1 MKPNARPI
9 FARPREVPLALRE
22 AYAKEIDAK
31 IAAVTK
37 KNGAIRIT
45 GNYKPTVN
53 PQMIIDEHPIPKPED
68 LFNRIKGATIFA
80 HLDVTDAYTHLPI
93 DEEFGHVLTLNTI
106 THGLIQPTRAVYG
119 AANIPAIWQ
128 RKMEEV
134 LKGLPNCLNFFDDIL
149 LFAKDFNEL
158 QQILDLTLAR
168 IRQCGLKLNKS
179 KCVFAATSVEFLGH
193 LIDAKGIHK
202 SNKHIESVL
211 NAPKPN
217 SLEDLQ
223 LFLENINADYMSRI
237 VPDNSVKS
245 QCNENYV
252 ITEYDEFDTFIF
264 RQINQLPVTAEKIA
278 NETRKDSVLGKIVAI
293 LEKGHSLEKYGY
305 TAPESNYRLSV
316 SKRHSSK
323 STRSS
328 FRDGKMKG
336 IARSFVYW
344 PKIDADIEAVAKD
357 CNDCA
362 RVANKPK
369 KYTDHHWEYPKG
381 PWERVHID
389 YAGPFEGMM
398 LLIITDAYSKWLD
411 VKITKS
417 MTAEA
422 TIALVDEVFANYG
435 VPAMVVSDNGT
446 NFSSEEFNKYLTAVG
461 VRYHKYTAP
470 YHPSTNGQAER
481 SVQTVKNALKA
492 MCTSKQTLQQ
502 NLNEFLRQYKNAP
515 HSTTGVSPAQLFLGR
530 QIRTRLDLVHP
541 ENVSSKITNK
551 QFLKQHEQF
560 REFQVGDNIYFLSG
574 NQKESKCIPGKI
586 NRRLGDIHY
595 EILYENKYVRRHID
609 QIRGATQGVQK
620 DVDTDDEF
628 ETPQAGQNQNHPQT
642 PHYKTAQAR
651 REETSEQLNIEN
663 SHLPSDQHLRRS
675 KRIPK
680 PRVLFSPDNS

>member
-1 MKPNARPI
+1 
-9 FARPREVPLALRE
+9 
-22 AYAKEIDAK
+22 
-31 IAAVTK
+31 
-37 KNGAIRIT
+37 
-45 GNYKPTVN
+45 
-53 PQMIIDEHPIPKPED
+53 
-68 LFNRIKGATIFA
+68 
-80 HLDVTDAYTHLPI
+80 
-93 DEEFGHVLTLNTI
+93 
-106 THGLIQPTRAVYG
+106 
-119 AANIPAIWQ
+119 
-128 RKMEEV
+128 
-134 LKGLPNCLNFFDDIL
+134 
-149 LFAKDFNEL
+149 
-158 QQILDLTLAR
+158 
-168 IRQCGLKLNKS
+168 
-179 KCVFAATSVEFLGH
+179 
-193 LIDAKGIHK
+193 
-202 SNKHIESVL
+202 
-211 NAPKPN
+211 
-217 SLEDLQ
+217 
-223 LFLENINADYMSRI
+223 MSRI

-293 LEKGHSLEKYGY
+293 LEKGHSLAKYGY
-305 TAPESNYRLSV
+305 TAPESNIDSQ
-316 SKRHSSK
+316 
-323 STRSS
+323 
-328 FRDGKMKG
+328 FRKDILQNLHAAHLGMVKMKG
-336 IARSFVYW
+336 IARSFMYW

-417 MTAEA
+417 ITAEA

-574 NQKESKCIPGKI
+574 NQKESKWIPVPRHPDPNLQHPEI
-586 NRRLGDIHY
+586 NSSSPNNARDPVN
-595 EILYENKYVRRHID
+595 EDNVVRSP
-609 QIRGATQGVQK
+609 VQEK
-620 DVDTDDEF
+620 DTDDEF

>member
-1 MKPNARPI
+1 
-9 FARPREVPLALRE
+9 
-22 AYAKEIDAK
+22 
-31 IAAVTK
+31 
-37 KNGAIRIT
+37 
-45 GNYKPTVN
+45 
-53 PQMIIDEHPIPKPED
+53 
-68 LFNRIKGATIFA
+68 
-80 HLDVTDAYTHLPI
+80 
-93 DEEFGHVLTLNTI
+93 
-106 THGLIQPTRAVYG
+106 
-119 AANIPAIWQ
+119 
-128 RKMEEV
+128 MEEV

-223 LFLENINADYMSRI
+223 LFLGKASYYSAFIPDLATRERPLRDILKSKVFSWNLIADAAYNDIKKILVSPQVLISYDPKLPLLLATDASKTGLGAVLSHRLPNGEERPIAYASRTMSVTEQRYSQIDKEALAIVWAVQKFFKYLYARHWTLITDHKPLTQILHPSKSLPVLCISRMANYADFLSNFDFEIIYKPSKENINADYMSRI

-293 LEKGHSLEKYGY
+293 LEKGHSLAKYGY
-305 TAPESNYRLSV
+305 TAPESNYRLSGNCLIFEHRV
-316 SKRHSSK
+316 VIPQK
-323 STRSS
+323 
-328 FRDGKMKG
+328 FRKDILQNLHAAHLGMVKMKG

-417 MTAEA
+417 ITAEA

-530 QIRTRLDLVHP
+530 QIRTRL
-541 ENVSSKITNK
+541 I
-551 QFLKQHEQF
+551 
-560 REFQVGDNIYFLSG
+560 
-574 NQKESKCIPGKI
+574 
-586 NRRLGDIHY
+586 
-595 EILYENKYVRRHID
+595 
-609 QIRGATQGVQK
+609 
-620 DVDTDDEF
+620 
-628 ETPQAGQNQNHPQT
+628 
-642 PHYKTAQAR
+642 
-651 REETSEQLNIEN
+651 
-663 SHLPSDQHLRRS
+663 
-675 KRIPK
+675 
-680 PRVLFSPDNS
+680 

>member
-1 MKPNARPI
+1 MSVTEQRYSQIDKEA
-9 FARPREVPLALRE
+9 LA
-22 AYAKEIDAK
+22 I
-31 IAAVTK
+31 
-37 KNGAIRIT
+37 
-45 GNYKPTVN
+45 
-53 PQMIIDEHPIPKPED
+53 
-68 LFNRIKGATIFA
+68 
-80 HLDVTDAYTHLPI
+80 
-93 DEEFGHVLTLNTI
+93 
-106 THGLIQPTRAVYG
+106 
-119 AANIPAIWQ
+119 
-128 RKMEEV
+128 
-134 LKGLPNCLNFFDDIL
+134 
-149 LFAKDFNEL
+149 
-158 QQILDLTLAR
+158 
-168 IRQCGLKLNKS
+168 
-179 KCVFAATSVEFLGH
+179 
-193 LIDAKGIHK
+193 
-202 SNKHIESVL
+202 
-211 NAPKPN
+211 
-217 SLEDLQ
+217 
-223 LFLENINADYMSRI
+223 
-237 VPDNSVKS
+237 
-245 QCNENYV
+245 
-252 ITEYDEFDTFIF
+252 
-264 RQINQLPVTAEKIA
+264 LPVTAEKIA
-278 NETRKDSVLGKIVAI
+278 NETRKIQY
-293 LEKGHSLEKYGY
+293 LENSCNIRERTFVGKYGLS
-305 TAPESNYRLSV
+305 APESNYRLSV

-328 FRDGKMKG
+328 HLGMVKMKG
-336 IARSFVYW
+336 IARSFMYW

-362 RVANKPK
+362 RVANQPK

-389 YAGPFEGMM
+389 YAGPFE
-398 LLIITDAYSKWLD
+398 
-411 VKITKS
+411 
-417 MTAEA
+417 AEA

-574 NQKESKCIPGKI
+574 NQKESKWIPGKI

-620 DVDTDDEF
+620 MW
-628 ETPQAGQNQNHPQT
+628 
-642 PHYKTAQAR
+642 
-651 REETSEQLNIEN
+651 
-663 SHLPSDQHLRRS
+663 
-675 KRIPK
+675 
-680 PRVLFSPDNS
+680 